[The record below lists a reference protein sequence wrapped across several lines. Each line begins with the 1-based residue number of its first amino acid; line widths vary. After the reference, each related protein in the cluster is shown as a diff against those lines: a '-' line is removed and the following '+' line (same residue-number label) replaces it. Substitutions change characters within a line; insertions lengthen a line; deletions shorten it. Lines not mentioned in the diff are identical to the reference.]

1 MGSALRKNGYR
12 DQVSGKGNSAA
23 KAAPAGRADRQP
35 IQAVPRNQE
44 PEAPE
49 AGYSHVE
56 AENTALDHLASQV
69 SSTLE
74 LVELYR
80 SMLDYVPANI
90 LLADLDFNIVF
101 MNHSSYTTLKTISHL
116 LPVPID
122 KIVGGSMDVF
132 HKKPQHQRSIVGSDR
147 NLPHQA
153 KIKLGDHILH
163 LNVFALYNKAG
174 TYMGPMVTWSII
186 TDREKMVSAIGE
198 TSSKLSSAAAEL
210 TATASELEKTS
221 DQASLDTNSTAASS
235 EEVSRGVQ
243 VVATNMEEMSASIKE
258 IARSSADAAAMT
270 NDAKARADE
279 ANTTIG
285 QLGESSQ
292 EIGNVIKVI
301 SSIAQQ
307 TNLLALNATIE
318 AARAGDAGRGFAV
331 VANEVKELAK
341 QTSKATE
348 EITTRIGR
356 LQKDAQAAVGS
367 ILGISQNIEKLNRIS
382 TTIAAAVEEQN
393 ATTNEVSRVIQE
405 SAKGVN
411 EIAER
416 VKAISAATS
425 QSSTGAKQTTAA
437 AGSLSELAER
447 LRILLQESEQK

>member
-1 MGSALRKNGYR
+1 MGNAVRKNNIEQQPQH
-12 DQVSGKGNSAA
+12 DTWSESSGKAVKLRATPSRNDDHDTVRQSSSEPLA
-23 KAAPAGRADRQP
+23 K
-35 IQAVPRNQE
+35 E
-44 PEAPE
+44 
-49 AGYSHVE
+49 
-56 AENTALDHLASQV
+56 TALDHLARGV
-69 SSTLE
+69 SSNLE
-74 LVELYR
+74 LVDIYR
-80 SMLDYVPANI
+80 SMLDYVPVNI
-90 LLADLDFNIVF
+90 LLTDLNFNIVF
-101 MNHSSYTTLKTISHL
+101 MNQSSYKTLQTLSHL
-116 LPVPID
+116 LPVPVD

-132 HKKPQHQRSIVGSDR
+132 HKRPQHQRGIVSNDR

-153 KIKLGDHILH
+153 KIRLGDEMLH
-163 LNVFALYNKAG
+163 LNVFALYSGSGAY
-174 TYMGPMVTWSII
+174 TGPMVTWSVI
-186 TDREKMVSAIGE
+186 TEREKMVGTIGE
-198 TSSKLSSAAAEL
+198 TSTKLGAAAAEL

-221 DQASLDTNSTAASS
+221 SQASRDTNSTAASS

-258 IARSSADAAAMT
+258 IARSSADAASMT
-270 NDAKARADE
+270 NDAKGLADE
-279 ANTTIG
+279 ANVTIG

-348 EITTRIGR
+348 DITSRIGR

-367 ILGISQNIEKLNRIS
+367 IAGISQNIEKLNRIS

-405 SAKGVN
+405 SSKGVT
-411 EIAER
+411 EIADR
-416 VKAISAATS
+416 VKAISAATA
-425 QSSTGAKQTTAA
+425 QSSAGAQQTTTAA
-437 AGSLSELAER
+437 ASLSQLAET
-447 LRILLQESEQK
+447 LRILLQESEGK

>member
-1 MGSALRKNGYR
+1 MTGSLRKSPFKSPRKSKGPVVQSRTVVQALR
-12 DQVSGKGNSAA
+12 
-23 KAAPAGRADRQP
+23 APS
-35 IQAVPRNQE
+35 E
-44 PEAPE
+44 PEMEPSGRPTA
-49 AGYSHVE
+49 E
-56 AENTALDHLASQV
+56 AENTPLDHLANQV

-80 SMLDYVPANI
+80 SMLDYVPVNI
-90 LLADLDFNIVF
+90 LLADMDANIVF
-101 MNHSSYTTLKTISHL
+101 MNQSSYKTLQTLSHL
-116 LPVPID
+116 LPVPVD

-132 HKKPQHQRSIVGSDR
+132 HKKPQHQRGIVANDR

-153 KIKLGDHILH
+153 KIKLGEHILH

-186 TDREKMVSAIGE
+186 TEREKMVAAISE
-198 TSSKLSSAAAEL
+198 SSTKLSAAAAEL

-258 IARSSADAAAMT
+258 IARSSADAASMT
-270 NDAKARADE
+270 NDAKVRADE
-279 ANTTIG
+279 ANATIG

-367 ILGISQNIEKLNRIS
+367 ILGISQNIEKLNKIS

-405 SAKGVN
+405 SAKGVT

-416 VKAISAATS
+416 VKAISAATA

-447 LRILLQESEQK
+447 LRILLQESEHK